1 VELGVVIGK
10 EASYLND
17 ETSAIDCIAG
27 YCIVNDV
34 SERDFQINRGPTW
47 IKGKSAKTFCPT
59 GPWLVTK
66 DEIPDPQNLSL
77 RLSVNGE
84 VCQNGNTSSMI
95 FNVAYLIYY
104 LSQFLVLE
112 PGDLVA
118 TGTPPGVGMG
128 MNPTRYLKHGD
139 VMTLDIDG
147 LGQQV
152 QNLVLA

>member
-1 VELGVVIGK
+1 
-10 EASYLND
+10 
-17 ETSAIDCIAG
+17 
-27 YCIVNDV
+27 
-34 SERDFQINRGPTW
+34 
-47 IKGKSAKTFCPT
+47 
-59 GPWLVTK
+59 
-66 DEIPDPQNLSL
+66 
-77 RLSVNGE
+77 
-84 VCQNGNTSSMI
+84 MI